1 MAQEAQE
8 DHGREPRELRILK
21 KLSFY
26 RPSLEHTVNMLDDF
40 DLNSPNG
47 LHKCL
52 VYELLGLNISELT
65 DAHFSG
71 RLPGKL
77 AKAIAKQVLLGLET
91 LHQHNIGHGGWS
103 FP

>member
-1 MAQEAQE
+1 MAQE
-8 DHGREPRELRILK
+8 DHGRELQELQVLK
-21 KLSFY
+21 KLSLY
-26 RPSLEHTVNMLDDF
+26 RPSLEHIVNMLDDF

-52 VYELLGLNISELT
+52 VYELLGPSISDAR
-65 DAHFSG
+65 DAHSSG

-77 AKAIAKQVLLGLET
+77 AKAIAKQILLGLDT

-103 FP
+103 FS